1 MSARA
6 LGSAGKPSAVI
17 AGGRNEDGK
26 LLQAV
31 VLRWWLAPGC
41 APHPWHSQHLS
52 GSSGRGERLAKRLAL
67 GDARI
72 CSCCAVSGAAAAR
85 QEMSARAGS
94 AACTSCRGCQPG
106 ARSSSIPAVRLHRQQ
121 GQSPAWGWQLQPRR
135 WWKQIRRWG
144 SRSSLPAGAEPATPN
159 RSRRRL
165 PLPRA
170 QQTDRRPRP
179 AVPRVPPAF
188 GGRQD
193 EARVAAGHLLLE
205 RLAWWLCYP
214 SWPAGR
220 DRGVPLT

>member
-1 MSARA
+1 MQSA
-6 LGSAGKPSAVI
+6 
-17 AGGRNEDGK
+17 
-26 LLQAV
+26 
-31 VLRWWLAPGC
+31 W
-41 APHPWHSQHLS
+41 PW
-52 GSSGRGERLAKRLAL
+52 

-72 CSCCAVSGAAAAR
+72 CSFWAVSGATAAR

-106 ARSSSIPAVRLHRQQ
+106 ARSSSIPAVRLHKQQ

-135 WWKQIRRWG
+135 RWKQIRSWG
-144 SRSSLPAGAEPATPN
+144 SRSSLPAGAEPAAPN

-170 QQTDRRPRP
+170 QQTDRRTAPP
-179 AVPRVPPAF
+179 AVPKVPPAF

-193 EARVAAGHLLLE
+193 GARVAAAHLLQE

-220 DRGVPLT
+220 YRGVPLS